1 MKHTHVLLFS
11 CFYSKI
17 NTMILFHG
25 FSFSLNHYRRE
36 EKEMSQNWYIY
47 LKKQEKKTY
56 KQFLLLCESVKK
68 KINIEKR
75 IFLES

>member
-1 MKHTHVLLFS
+1 
-11 CFYSKI
+11 
-17 NTMILFHG
+17 
-25 FSFSLNHYRRE
+25 
-36 EKEMSQNWYIY
+36 MSQNWYIDK
-47 LKKQEKKTY
+47 KKQEKKTY